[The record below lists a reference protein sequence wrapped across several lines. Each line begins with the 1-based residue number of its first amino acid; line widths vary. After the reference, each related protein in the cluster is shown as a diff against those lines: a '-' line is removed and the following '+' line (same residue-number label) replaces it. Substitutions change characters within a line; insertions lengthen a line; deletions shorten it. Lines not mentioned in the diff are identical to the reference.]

1 MFGHWSTT
9 EIIVPFFFELVNLA
23 IRVDNLESEKKIKF
37 EKKRKEYGMKMFFL
51 NWWMMN
57 LNLFKILRI

>member
-37 EKKRKEYGMKMFFL
+37 EKKRKEYGMKMFF
-51 NWWMMN
+51 
-57 LNLFKILRI
+57 